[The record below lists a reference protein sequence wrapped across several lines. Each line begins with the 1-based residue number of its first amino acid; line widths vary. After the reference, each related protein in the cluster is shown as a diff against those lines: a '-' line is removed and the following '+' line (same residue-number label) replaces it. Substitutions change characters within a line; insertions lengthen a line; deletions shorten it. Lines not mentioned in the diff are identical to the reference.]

1 MSLEE
6 LITTY
11 GYSAIA
17 IGAFL
22 EGETIL
28 ILGGFAAHR
37 GYLELPWVLVSA
49 FLGTLLGDQLYF
61 YIGRVKGEIILEKR
75 PNLKRKSEKV
85 FAIIDKHQT
94 VLMLGFRFMYGFRT
108 VTPFL
113 LGACRVYPFRFLIL
127 NIIGAF
133 IWSITIGIMGYMLG
147 HVLERIIDDIK
158 RYEIWLFIG
167 LSVSGVIAW
176 GIHFLV
182 KGRISTNK

>member
-28 ILGGFAAHR
+28 ILGGIAAHQ
-37 GYLELPWVLVSA
+37 GYLDLPGVLASA

-61 YIGRVKGEIILEKR
+61 YIGRVKGESILKKR

-85 FAIIDKHQT
+85 FAVLNKHQT
-94 VLMLGFRFMYGFRT
+94 MLVLGFRVMYGFRT
-108 VTPFL
+108 IAPFL
-113 LGACRVYPFRFLIL
+113 LGACRIHPVRFLIL
-127 NIIGAF
+127 NIVGAF
-133 IWSITIGIMGYMLG
+133 IWSITVGIMGYIFA
-147 HVLERIIDDIK
+147 HALELIVGDIK
-158 RYEIWLFIG
+158 RYEVWLFVI
-167 LSVSGVIAW
+167 LSILGVIAW
-176 GIHFLV
+176 CIYFLSKSKEGI
-182 KGRISTNK
+182 